1 MNPGIEDDEINITID
16 PTALFKDATVD
27 MRYKYWFDNPDVEEA
42 QKAGYEAARSGTP
55 TTRLHL
61 GLFPIY
67 EDSEGASYY
76 ISGRTKTH
84 PSGQGDLLS
93 LRDEGTGK
101 LHYLHLTGVTDTSFL
116 TAFYEVLAEENIT
129 QPTEFNEYSDNT
141 DLASFDPNVT
151 YKVFVNNL
159 DTKASYNRAQV
170 TMPITKWLKEY
181 NLAALEVEDTSSTL
195 TLNTG
200 AGLVELQFDK
210 YEDSGSEWDKAW
222 KITYTDDT
230 VQVVKNS
237 EIVLNGDVMS
247 FSPEAIQKVLGY
259 SIVVYDDSINIITDN
274 KDLAD
279 ADSVIPSQIPDNA
292 PVADETT
299 PWNQNAEATNNEE
312 TAEPEPEVDTSRMP
326 APPIDAVKEWTETPA
341 SGTYYV
347 NDDGVSSREKPIQG
361 STRVKSFNTNDTVT
375 VTAITN
381 TGYYKLSDGSFL
393 HQDFTSSTKIDTN
406 PAPAPILEQQPTTTT
421 KPNSG
426 NESSGSGSNSN
437 SGSNS
442 SSSGPGTINSEGYY
456 EVSGGGMKVATSKIG
471 MELDANGLPV
481 DTAKYPQFRDDNGQ
495 DWQYAPILGWTKC
508 TFGNGANIG
517 HSDVET
523 SGPG

>member
-1 MNPGIEDDEINITID
+1 MSLKNTVRKTIAGVMIAAVATSYFAGCAKTEVSDEDLYTSDISLAETADSLNPGIEDDELNITID

-42 QKAGYEAARSGTP
+42 QKAGYEAARAGTP
-55 TTRLHL
+55 TTNLHL

-76 ISGRTKTH
+76 ISGRTKT
-84 PSGQGDLLS
+84 PTANSDILPS
-93 LRDEGTGK
+93 LRDEETGK
-101 LHYLHLTGVTDTSFL
+101 LHYLHLTGVTDKSFL
-116 TAFYEVLAEENIT
+116 TAFYEVLAEEDIT
-129 QPTEFNEYSDNT
+129 QPIAFNDYADNT

-200 AGLVELQFDK
+200 AGLITLDFGK
-210 YEDSGSEWDKAW
+210 YGEPGSEWDKAW

-237 EIVLNGDVMS
+237 EIVLDGDVMR

-259 SIVVYDDSINIITDN
+259 SIIVYDDSINIVTDN

-279 ADSVIPSQIPDNA
+279 ENSVIPSQIPDNA
-292 PVADETT
+292 PVADESA
-299 PWNQNAEATNNEE
+299 PWNQDADNEE
-312 TAEPEPEVDTSRMP
+312 TAEPEPEIDTSRMP
-326 APPIDAVKEWTETPA
+326 APPIDAVDEWTESPA

-361 STRVKSFNTNDTVT
+361 STRVNT
-375 VTAITN
+375 
-381 TGYYKLSDGSFL
+381 
-393 HQDFTSSTKIDTN
+393 
-406 PAPAPILEQQPTTTT
+406 
-421 KPNSG
+421 
-426 NESSGSGSNSN
+426 
-437 SGSNS
+437 
-442 SSSGPGTINSEGYY
+442 
-456 EVSGGGMKVATSKIG
+456 
-471 MELDANGLPV
+471 
-481 DTAKYPQFRDDNGQ
+481 
-495 DWQYAPILGWTKC
+495 
-508 TFGNGANIG
+508 
-517 HSDVET
+517 
-523 SGPG
+523 